1 MRSSLLLAG
10 VLLLSTSLGEKV
22 AAGVRMD
29 VMQSE
34 QQNLHVGVPSQAS
47 KAVGAALET
56 VGPENAGQLS
66 GCY

>member
-1 MRSSLLLAG
+1 M
-10 VLLLSTSLGEKV
+10 GEKV

-66 GCY
+66 GCC